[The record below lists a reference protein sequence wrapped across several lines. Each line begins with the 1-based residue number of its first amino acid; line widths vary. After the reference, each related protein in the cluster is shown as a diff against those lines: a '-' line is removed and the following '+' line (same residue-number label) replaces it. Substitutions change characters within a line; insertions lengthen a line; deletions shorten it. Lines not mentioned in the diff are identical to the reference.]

1 MSFQIAKFGTCVVTE
16 IKSGRQKQC
25 QFPFIWKGVKNYG
38 CTTVDGGGKS
48 WCSTK
53 VIPGTFQHDE
63 NHSYYGDC
71 NENNPACFNSG
82 PGNVH
87 YNHLINYFNHHV
99 CLSMWNL
106 CPFLCHTSLFYHTNR
121 PSQTSA
127 GNIQIG
133 TTKTAPL
140 LTSTIEIRI
149 L

>member
-1 MSFQIAKFGTCVVTE
+1 MIHGEFFQWNLSFGVKIDFLNTGQTRKCIVTE

-25 QFPFIWKGVKNYG
+25 QFPFIWKGLKNYG

-53 VIPGTFQHDE
+53 VISETFQHDE

-71 NENNPACFNSG
+71 NENNHACFNSG

-87 YNHLINYFNHHV
+87 YNHLKNYFNHHV
-99 CLSMWNL
+99 CLSLW
-106 CPFLCHTSLFYHTNR
+106 HVSISLSHLTVLSYSKAKR

-127 GNIQIG
+127 G
-133 TTKTAPL
+133 K
-140 LTSTIEIRI
+140 E
-149 L
+149 